1 MKRIVKLL
9 GMFLVWNFSF
19 SPSFGDDLVTI
30 LSLAL
35 ENDPTLR
42 QAKASYLA
50 NHETVASEQ
59 VFTPAFLWPDRQNHQ
74 VDLGPNRFYLR

>member
-1 MKRIVKLL
+1 MKRIVKLF

-50 NHETVASEQ
+50 RLQ
-59 VFTPAFLWPDRQNHQ
+59 LRQM
-74 VDLGPNRFYLR
+74 PNKMQ